1 MEVRTQVVGSMKS
14 AKVSL
19 VRLRQSINEF
29 PESWSNDHLFNLAV
43 VKEGQYTWNSC
54 AAIKYYLIAQTIVCD
69 RDLLGPKLV
78 LMKQRLIPQVL
89 RTVLFT
95 AVQEIENTRRNAEVI

>member
-1 MEVRTQVVGSMKS
+1 MMVT
-14 AKVSL
+14 KVSL
-19 VRLRQSINEF
+19 VRLRQPINEF

-69 RDLLGPKLV
+69 RDLLGRKFV
-78 LMKQRLIPQVL
+78 LMKPRLIPQVL

-95 AVQEIENTRRNAEVI
+95 TVQEIENARGNAEVI